1 MEAIITEMVDE
12 NARKQK
18 GEIADRRFHVA
29 IARATRNTAITAV
42 IENLWDM
49 RHKSPLCIYMLE
61 RARRVGAQ
69 PRIGEHR
76 RILAPRP
83 AHRPRRA
90 HTSLRGGLAP

>member
-42 IENLWDM
+42 VENLWDM
-49 RHKSPLCIYMLE
+49 RHKSPLCSYMLE
-61 RARRVGAQ
+61 RARRGGVQPPVGGQ
-69 PRIGEHR
+69 RPV
-76 RILAPRP
+76 LAAVAKHDTKRGRK
-83 AHRPRRA
+83 ADRA
-90 HTSLRGGLAP
+90 HPE